1 MLAFMKGAY
10 LKFSV
15 LVLLLAG
22 ALPFRAAAQY
32 EEGLDVPY
40 VPTPDLVVQG
50 MLKLA
55 GVKPG
60 ETVIDL
66 GCGDGRI
73 VVLAARSF
81 GAKGIGYDLNPERLR
96 EANENARVAK
106 VTDKVQFIEKNL
118 FDADIKAAD
127 VVTLYLLPSVNEKLK
142 PRLQKELKPGTRIV
156 SHSFSMGDW
165 KPVKEQEIDGR
176 RIYLWIVG
184 K

>member
-1 MLAFMKGAY
+1 MKGAY

-22 ALPFRAAAQY
+22 AMPFRAAAQF

-40 VPTPDLVVQG
+40 VPTPDQVVQG

-55 GVKPG
+55 DVKPG

-73 VVLAARSF
+73 VVTAAKM

-118 FDADIKAAD
+118 FEADIKSAN

-142 PRLQKELKPGTRIV
+142 PRLLKELKPGTRIV

-165 KPVKEQEIDGR
+165 KPVKEQEVDGR

>member
-1 MLAFMKGAY
+1 MKGAY

-22 ALPFRAAAQY
+22 AMPFRAAAQF

-40 VPTPDLVVQG
+40 VPTPDQVVQG

-55 GVKPG
+55 DVKPG

-73 VVLAARSF
+73 VVTAAKM

-118 FDADIKAAD
+118 FDADIKSAN

-142 PRLQKELKPGTRIV
+142 PRLLKELKPGTRIV

-165 KPVKEQEIDGR
+165 KPVKEQEVDGR

>member
-1 MLAFMKGAY
+1 MKRAY
-10 LKFSV
+10 LKLS
-15 LVLLLAG
+15 LLALLLAG
-22 ALPFRAAAQY
+22 AMPFRAAAQF
-32 EEGLDVPY
+32 EDGLDVPY
-40 VPTPDLVVQG
+40 VPTPDVVVQG

-55 GVKPG
+55 DVKPG

-73 VVLAARSF
+73 VVTAAKM

-106 VTDKVQFIEKNL
+106 VTGKVQFIEKNL
-118 FDADIKAAD
+118 FEADIKSAN

-142 PRLQKELKPGTRIV
+142 PRLLKELKPGTRIV

-165 KPVKEQEIDGR
+165 KPVKEQEVDGR